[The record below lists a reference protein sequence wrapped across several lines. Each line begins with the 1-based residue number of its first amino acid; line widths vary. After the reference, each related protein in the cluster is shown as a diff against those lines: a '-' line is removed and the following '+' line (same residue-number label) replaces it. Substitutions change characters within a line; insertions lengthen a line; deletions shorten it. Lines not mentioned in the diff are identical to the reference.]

1 MITIS
6 IIIVLLILFG
16 FILVNY
22 LYKQTNAYSNQI
34 LPAKKYKHGV
44 PYNLEIVNFG
54 STYTMFAFNSY
65 KDLQLNGFSFAM
77 DAQSLEIDNVLL
89 HKYADHIKEGATVIF
104 GLAAC
109 VSFYR
114 YSMTSN
120 KGLYY
125 TFMKRCDIPAYN
137 ILEALNYY
145 FPIRL
150 GTLKRIKSLVKDAD
164 EYSDVIEK
172 FPPTCSDAMAVSN
185 MKAMAAGWC
194 RMFRLKNLKE
204 FSNDGV
210 NMVNQEYNANLLK
223 SMVLFCKEHK
233 WKPVFV
239 ITPFSAELNQYFSDE
254 FVNSALYKMME
265 PSVQE
270 YKVPI
275 YDYRKCE
282 SFQHDKASFLDGGF
296 RLSKFGSR
304 KFMRHLL
311 NDLAKESNN
320 YE

>member
-1 MITIS
+1 MIIAIS
-6 IIIVLLILFG
+6 ILLLLIIGYL
-16 FILVNY
+16 LVNV
-22 LYKQTNAYSNQI
+22 LYKQTNAYKNQF
-34 LPAKKYKHGV
+34 LPARKQLQGV
-44 PYNLEIVNFG
+44 PYNLQFVNFG
-54 STYTMFAFNSY
+54 STYTMYAFNSY
-65 KDLQLNGFSFAM
+65 DELQLNGFSFAT

-89 HKYADHIKEGATVIF
+89 HQYANHIKEGATVVF
-104 GLAAC
+104 GLASC

-125 TFMKRCDIPAYN
+125 TFMIRCDIPAYN

-172 FPPTCSDAMAVSN
+172 FPPTCSDAMAVLN
-185 MKAMAAGWC
+185 MKAMAEGWC

-204 FSNDGV
+204 SSNDGV

-282 SFQHDKASFLDGGF
+282 SFQHDKASFLDGVF
-296 RLSKFGSR
+296 RLSKFGCR

>member
-1 MITIS
+1 MITVS
-6 IIIVLLILFG
+6 IIIVLLILLG

-22 LYKQTNAYSNQI
+22 LYKQTNAYRNQF
-34 LPAKKYKHGV
+34 LPVKKFKHGV
-44 PYNLEIVNFG
+44 PYNLEVVNFG

-65 KDLQLNGFSFAM
+65 EELQLNGFSFAM

-89 HKYADHIKEGATVIF
+89 HKYSDHIKEGATVVF

-120 KGLYY
+120 KALYY
-125 TFMKRCDIPAYN
+125 SFMKRSEFPSYN
-137 ILEALNYY
+137 FIEALDKFY
-145 FPIRL
+145 PIRL
-150 GTLKRIKSLVKDAD
+150 RTWKRIKSLVKDAD
-164 EYSDVIEK
+164 EYSDVIQK
-172 FPPTCSDAMAVSN
+172 FPPTCSDASASSN
-185 MKAMAAGWC
+185 MKAMAEGWC
-194 RMFRLKNLKE
+194 RLFRLKNLKE
-204 FSNDGV
+204 SSCDVANIA
-210 NMVNQEYNANLLK
+210 NQEYNANLLK
-223 SMVLFCKEHK
+223 SMVSFCKEHK

-265 PSVQE
+265 PSVKE

-275 YDYRKCE
+275 YDYRRNE

-296 RLSKFGSR
+296 RMSKFGSR

-311 NDLAKESNN
+311 NDLAKDSIH
-320 YE
+320 YK

>member
-22 LYKQTNAYSNQI
+22 LYKQTNAYKNQY
-34 LPAKKYKHGV
+34 LPAKKFKYGV

-65 KDLQLNGFSFAM
+65 KELQLNGFSFAM

-89 HKYADHIKEGATVIF
+89 HKYANHIKEGATVVF
-104 GLAAC
+104 GLASC

-125 TFMKRCDIPAYN
+125 TFMKRCDIPSFN
-137 ILEALNYY
+137 IIEAINNFY
-145 FPIRL
+145 PIRL
-150 GTLKRIKSLVKDAD
+150 RTLKRIKSLVKDAD

-172 FPPTCSDAMAVSN
+172 FPPTCSGAMAVSN
-185 MKAMAAGWC
+185 MKAMAEGWC

-204 FSNDGV
+204 SSNDGV

-239 ITPFSAELNQYFSDE
+239 ITPFSAELNQYFSDG

-320 YE
+320 HE